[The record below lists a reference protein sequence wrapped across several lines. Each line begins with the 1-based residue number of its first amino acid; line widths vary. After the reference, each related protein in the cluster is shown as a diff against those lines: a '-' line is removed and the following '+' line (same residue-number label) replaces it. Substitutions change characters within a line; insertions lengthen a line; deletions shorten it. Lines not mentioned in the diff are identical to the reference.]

1 MSIEVEGL
9 TYVYMPGSPFEKIA
23 LKNINLHIEKGEFV
37 GIIGH
42 TGSGKSTLVQHFNG
56 LLKATSGKVLING
69 NDVKGKNLKLLRN
82 QVGMVFQYPEHQLFE
97 ETVYKDIAFG
107 LQKQGLSSE
116 EADIRVKEAIYSVGL
131 GQEILDKSPFELSGG
146 QKRRTAIAGVLAMK
160 PEILVLDEP
169 AAGLDPKGRDELFT
183 LIRNLH
189 RDAKLTVVLVSHSM
203 EDTAKLVQKVIVM
216 NEGKIEMSGNVTEVF
231 RNAEKLEQIGLS
243 APEITYL
250 FKKLKK
256 SFSELSDEIFTVEDA
271 KKEILRFVNKHQ

>member
-1 MSIEVEGL
+1 MSIKVEGL
-9 TYVYMPGSPFEKIA
+9 THVYMPGSPFEKTA
-23 LKNINLHIEKGEFV
+23 LENINLHIEKGEFV

-56 LLKATSGKVLING
+56 LLKATSGSVLING
-69 NDVKGKNLKLLRN
+69 SDVSGKNLKLLRN

-107 LQKQGLSSE
+107 LQKQGLSND
-116 EADIRVKEAIYSVGL
+116 EAGIRVEEAIYSVGL
-131 GQEILDKSPFELSGG
+131 GQEILEKSPFELSGG
-146 QKRRTAIAGVLAMK
+146 QKRRVAIAGVLAMK

-189 RDAKLTVVLVSHSM
+189 RNTELTVVLVSHSM

-216 NEGKIEMSGNVTEVF
+216 NDGKLEMSGNVKEVF
-231 RNAEKLEQIGLS
+231 RNAEKLEKIGLS

-256 SFSELSDEIFTVEDA
+256 SFPELSDEIFTVEEA
-271 KKEILRFVNKHQ
+271 KKEILRYAHKFQ